1 MKEKY
6 EEIIEV
12 ASQRGYT
19 EMMRTS
25 DYGQVTFTN
34 LDNGLGLVVNTEEET
49 FEIVSIHKMFIK
61 LTTGSCGSF
70 KDNKHF
76 KKFEHKMFV
85 YSKQL
90 NNYDESI

>member
-6 EEIIEV
+6 QEIIEI

-19 EMMRTS
+19 ELNHTSNFRTI
-25 DYGQVTFTN
+25 TLTN
-34 LDNGLGLVVNTEEET
+34 LDTGLGLIVNTEEET